1 VYAKATTKGNQTMIV
16 EVKITVE
23 LDTPKPC
30 DFIDYAIVAEGSD
43 QAKSL
48 IASETSRAIIYAV
61 KKKLND
67 EGYQAFY
74 QEDDYGNMGYHID
87 HSFPYG
93 H

>member
-1 VYAKATTKGNQTMIV
+1 MRGVLPPETLWKGVSAKAITKGNQTMIV

-48 IASETSRAIIYAV
+48 IASETNLAIINAV
-61 KKKLND
+61 EKKLN
-67 EGYQAFY
+67 EVGAEAFL
-74 QEDDYGNMGYHID
+74 
-87 HSFPYG
+87 
-93 H
+93 